1 MLVGLKVLKGT
12 PGARLSFSEYKH
24 YFCSR
29 QPLGDR
35 EVLLNQSRDFRS
47 SAQRVSY
54 VLTLAYGKL
63 ERGFHRWRDAFRSR
77 PRRLAPPPSASFVRS
92 QGRATGRRPTSAATR
107 AGACRTLEGIDAGH
121 IAQGGKRQRAQSPA
135 AWPLP
140 VSVPDHWNL
149 LSMQGI
155 FDSRYTRPAP
165 CRTPPSA
172 NTNTHAY
179 PFPSPRCCKL
189 DRIP

>member
-1 MLVGLKVLKGT
+1 MERRLALMTPSRPTPGT
-12 PGARLSFSEYKH
+12 AAECLICQKPGAR
-24 YFCSR
+24 
-29 QPLGDR
+29 
-35 EVLLNQSRDFRS
+35 N
-47 SAQRVSY
+47 
-54 VLTLAYGKL
+54 GK
-63 ERGFHRWRDAFRSR
+63 
-77 PRRLAPPPSASFVRS
+77 APNKYCD
-92 QGRATGRRPTSAATR
+92 ATG
-107 AGACRTLEGIDAGH
+107 CMQEGIDAGH

-140 VSVPDHWNL
+140 VSMPDHWKL

-155 FDSRYTRPAP
+155 FDSRCTRPAP

-189 DRIP
+189 DRIDNIAQENGLISEEEMVASVEYLVLGHFKREERDEYGTRTMAWLTSAAFDSSSTVSKQMLTQSWTSGRR